1 MIKKFGLPIL
11 TLFGI
16 GYFKYAPG
24 TAASFITCLIYFT
37 LTESAFSLGIN
48 KFHIVVFLIFVLFYS
63 IIFIDK
69 LSPVF
74 KKKDPREIVIDE
86 FVGQC
91 IPLVS
96 ILFRTDGFIPNCCII
111 FRVKNKEYWVS
122 LDFLVVGKF
131 WTRLFSYSK
140 MVLVE
145 DQFMVRDFC
154 FNFLYCSKFNFLRS
168 RYLFISTLR
177 TEIFNKGAISLEDK
191 LSLKYAQSFKSL
203 GVNFKCLLLIFF
215 RKSLSV
221 LLKA

>member
-11 TLFGI
+11 TLFGV

-96 ILFRTDGFIPNCCII
+96 ILFRPDGFIPNCCYKGTIEEASVMWILLSFILFRFFDILKPFPINIVDKKMKNGVGVMLDDII
-111 FRVKNKEYWVS
+111 A
-122 LDFLVVGKF
+122 GI
-131 WTRLFSYSK
+131 YSTI
-140 MVLVE
+140 VI
-145 DQFMVRDFC
+145 
-154 FNFLYCSKFNFLRS
+154 Y
-168 RYLFISTLR
+168 I
-177 TEIFNKGAISLEDK
+177 I
-191 LSLKYAQSFKSL
+191 YALWF
-203 GVNFKCLLLIFF
+203 
-215 RKSLSV
+215 
-221 LLKA
+221 

>member
-11 TLFGI
+11 TLFGV

-37 LTESAFSLGIN
+37 LTETAFSLGIN
-48 KFHIVVFLIFVLFYS
+48 KFYIVVFLIFVLFYS

-96 ILFRTDGFIPNCCII
+96 ILFRPDGFIPNCCYKGTIEEASVMWILLSFILFRFFDILKPFPINIVDKKMKNGVGVMLDDII
-111 FRVKNKEYWVS
+111 A
-122 LDFLVVGKF
+122 GI
-131 WTRLFSYSK
+131 YSTI
-140 MVLVE
+140 VI
-145 DQFMVRDFC
+145 
-154 FNFLYCSKFNFLRS
+154 Y
-168 RYLFISTLR
+168 I
-177 TEIFNKGAISLEDK
+177 I
-191 LSLKYAQSFKSL
+191 YALWF
-203 GVNFKCLLLIFF
+203 
-215 RKSLSV
+215 
-221 LLKA
+221 

>member
-11 TLFGI
+11 TLFGV

-48 KFHIVVFLIFVLFYS
+48 KFYIVVFLIFVLFYS

-96 ILFRTDGFIPNCCII
+96 ILFRPDGFIPNCCYKGTIEEASVMWILLSFILFRFFDILKPFPINIVDKKMKNGVGVMLDDII
-111 FRVKNKEYWVS
+111 A
-122 LDFLVVGKF
+122 GI
-131 WTRLFSYSK
+131 YSTI
-140 MVLVE
+140 VI
-145 DQFMVRDFC
+145 
-154 FNFLYCSKFNFLRS
+154 Y
-168 RYLFISTLR
+168 I
-177 TEIFNKGAISLEDK
+177 I
-191 LSLKYAQSFKSL
+191 YALWF
-203 GVNFKCLLLIFF
+203 
-215 RKSLSV
+215 
-221 LLKA
+221 